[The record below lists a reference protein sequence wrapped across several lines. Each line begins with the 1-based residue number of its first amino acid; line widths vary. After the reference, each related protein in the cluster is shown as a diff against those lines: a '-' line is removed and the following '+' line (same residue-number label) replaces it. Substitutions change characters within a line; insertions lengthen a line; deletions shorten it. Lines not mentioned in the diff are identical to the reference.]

1 MHLFPS
7 SYFFFQP
14 CSHQT
19 GLFTFCSFTAQF
31 PHASP
36 SPCSQVCTHCTPNY
50 ASMPNPARVFQ
61 QKSYLVLSYLVS
73 ERSGKQNNLLQEPLL
88 WQLCWYHFLLTP
100 TPLSLSSRFF
110 SNIPCLFSPLLF
122 YFLLLNIHLRC
133 FVSMPFLSNLS
144 HMCTWLFT
152 WNAFAQVL
160 LCCQFFVFVLFLMY
174 FFCCHDPFLH
184 CFQKQASLTLFH
196 LHKRLLDAASHL
208 TFLVHILFFS
218 PYRKIKKNGFADGIY

>member
-1 MHLFPS
+1 MFSGVYTLHTKLRIHAKSSQGLSAEKLLGAKLF
-7 SYFFFQP
+7 
-14 CSHQT
+14 
-19 GLFTFCSFTAQF
+19 
-31 PHASP
+31 
-36 SPCSQVCTHCTPNY
+36 
-50 ASMPNPARVFQ
+50 
-61 QKSYLVLSYLVS
+61 
-73 ERSGKQNNLLQEPLL
+73 GKREEWEAEQNLLQEPLL

-218 PYRKIKKNGFADGIY
+218 PYRKIKKNRFADGIY